1 MTGLSLRTLASK
13 LDDLAAAG
21 SLVHESVDGL
31 VISQLSAQSAQQA
44 AHVLMEH
51 GWPVVVR
58 DGADTELDAADATP
72 AFGPF
77 RLSTQKPAGERPV
90 ILTATGFRDWLETE
104 ESASVVT
111 VVGLTSE
118 IRTESVLFLPE
129 GTSASQ
135 YDPGAPIRSPRSTVR
150 EYASTRLAPVSIG
163 RWLMTLSS
171 LPQTPD
177 DRFVMWASSATRSLM
192 LSLANEIDH
201 HGAMV
206 FKGPPRLSVP
216 VPALGTS
223 LFDDLGPAS
232 FLDLQAAARW
242 VYELDREVDNRHT
255 LFATEFARTGGT
267 AASAAVC
274 FRENAGVA
282 LEGAKIAHQMAVS
295 KVSAENLKALAD
307 LRKAVTDETGKL
319 TDAARQVVT
328 AVATAL
334 GVGIGLIAARATS
347 NAPGWL
353 VISVMIVIGVYMFAV
368 IYSGQRFA
376 ELQRGLRDV
385 WRGQIYRFLSQDEY
399 QNLVV
404 QPGRDAEHVFKVVS
418 WAGGITVAVL
428 LVVALFAAVLPVN
441 EWIAAPAMSQSS
453 TGLPSPADAP
463 MPVTPDAPSDAGSAP
478 LATPPA
484 LQPAAPTPESGEQIE
499 PTVPPSA
506 TDVGAGT

>member
-13 LDDLAAAG
+13 LDELAVAG
-21 SLVHESVDGL
+21 GLVYESVDGL

-44 AHVLMEH
+44 AHILMEH
-51 GWPVVVR
+51 GWPVVLR

-77 RLSTQKPAGERPV
+77 RLSTQKPTGERPV
-90 ILTATGFRDWLETE
+90 ILTSTGFRDWLETE
-104 ESASVVT
+104 GHTPVVT
-111 VVGLTSE
+111 VVGLRSE
-118 IRTESVLFLPE
+118 IRTESMLLLPE
-129 GTSASQ
+129 EASTAQ
-135 YDPGAPIRSPRSTVR
+135 YDPSAPMRSPRTTVR

-163 RWLMTLSS
+163 RWLMTPSN
-171 LPQTPD
+171 LPQSPD
-177 DRFVMWASSATRSLM
+177 DRFVMWANFATRSLM

-201 HGAMV
+201 NGAMV
-206 FKGPPRLSVP
+206 FKGPPRLNVP
-216 VPALGTS
+216 VPATGIS
-223 LFDDLGPAS
+223 LFDELGPAA
-232 FLDLQAAARW
+232 FLDLQASARW

-267 AASAAVC
+267 AASAATC
-274 FRENAGVA
+274 FRDNAGVA

-334 GVGIGLIAARATS
+334 GVGIGLIAARVTA

-353 VISVMIVIGVYMFAV
+353 VISVMVVVGVYMFAV

-376 ELQRGLRDV
+376 KLQRGLRDV
-385 WRGQIYRFLSQDEY
+385 WRGQLYRFLSQDEY

-418 WAGGITVAVL
+418 WVGGITVAVL
-428 LVVALFAAVLPVN
+428 LTVAVFAAVLPVQ
-441 EWIAAPAMSQSS
+441 EWLAAPAVSQS
-453 TGLPSPADAP
+453 TGPNSPGDAHV
-463 MPVTPDAPSDAGSAP
+463 PVTPDAPSDAGAAP
-478 LATPPA
+478 P
-484 LQPAAPTPESGEQIE
+484 APTPPQQPAPSTPEAGEE
-499 PTVPPSA
+499 KTPAAAPLV
-506 TDVGAGT
+506 TDVGDGA